1 MIYNVVLVSGV
12 KQSEYINIHLCI
24 CIYTFFSDFYHI
36 GYYRKS
42 IKVPCAI

>member
-12 KQSEYINIHLCI
+12 KQSEYINIHL